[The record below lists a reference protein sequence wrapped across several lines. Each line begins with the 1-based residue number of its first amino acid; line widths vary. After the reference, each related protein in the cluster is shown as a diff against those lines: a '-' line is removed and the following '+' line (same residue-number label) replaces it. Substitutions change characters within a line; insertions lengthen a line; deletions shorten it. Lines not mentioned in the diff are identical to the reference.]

1 MSWDIF
7 VQDIPPNAR
16 SVAEISAD
24 FTPEPI
30 GNRIDIIARITEA
43 VPTAD
48 FSDPTWGRIE
58 SDQYS
63 IEVNIGEADPVR
75 SFALHVRGGVAAA
88 DLVADILD
96 NLGLRAFDLE
106 APTGIFDRDTAR
118 ASMAQWRNYR
128 DQALEQ

>member
-1 MSWDIF
+1 MSRDIF
-7 VQDIPPNAR
+7 VQDIPRDAR
-16 SVAEISAD
+16 SVDDIPND
-24 FTPEPI
+24 FAPKPI
-30 GNRIDIIARITEA
+30 GTRIDIIAGITEA
-43 VPTAD
+43 VPTVD

-63 IEVNIGEADPVR
+63 IEVNIGESDPVH
-75 SFALHVRGGVAAA
+75 SFALHVAGGTAAA
-88 DLVADILD
+88 EVVADILD
-96 NLGLRAFDLE
+96 NLGLRAFDME